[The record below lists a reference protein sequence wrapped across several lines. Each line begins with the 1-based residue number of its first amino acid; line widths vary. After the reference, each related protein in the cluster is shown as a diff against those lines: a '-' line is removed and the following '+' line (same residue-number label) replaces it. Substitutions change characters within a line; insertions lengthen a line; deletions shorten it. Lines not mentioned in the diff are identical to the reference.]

1 MPSWCQYNRNKYT
14 DQHCDSANTQTAREF
29 YVNIVL
35 CLHFARGDVK
45 LGMLLV
51 WFYLCAWRPYGR
63 LGPHC
68 PTSLKTI
75 ICALLHE
82 YDNILQSLR
91 VKYHFFGRMYIQ

>member
-45 LGMLLV
+45 LGMLLSGFTYV
-51 WFYLCAWRPYGR
+51 HGGLTGAWGHTAQPR
-63 LGPHC
+63 
-68 PTSLKTI
+68 
-75 ICALLHE
+75 
-82 YDNILQSLR
+82 
-91 VKYHFFGRMYIQ
+91 